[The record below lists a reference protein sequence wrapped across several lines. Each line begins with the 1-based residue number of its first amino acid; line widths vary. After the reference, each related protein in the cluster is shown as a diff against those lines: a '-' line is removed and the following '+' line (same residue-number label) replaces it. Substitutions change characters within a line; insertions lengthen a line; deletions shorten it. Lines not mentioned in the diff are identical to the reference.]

1 MIVILW
7 RNIMKILTFDIGGTN
22 IKYALCDEKF
32 NLTDKHTIP
41 TEAEK
46 GGQVLIQKIINIIE
60 EYDNLDR
67 VAISTAGQVD
77 SENGIVVYSTGN
89 IPYYTG
95 MMVKKIIEN
104 RTGILTYVDNDV
116 NAAAYGE
123 AKFGAGVGQSDF
135 LCLTYGTG
143 IGGALFLNNE
153 LYKGVGSSAGEFGH
167 MITHAG
173 GKQCTCGGEGCY
185 ECYASTKALLDQ
197 INKATSTKLNAFE
210 IFEKENLEKPE
221 IRSVIDKWIDEM
233 IIGLINITY
242 IFNPPLIILGGGI
255 LNEDY
260 VIDLI
265 DRKIYNLLMDNFR
278 SVNIVRSKLGNTAAL
293 LGVAS
298 KAAEL

>member
-1 MIVILW
+1 
-7 RNIMKILTFDIGGTN
+7 MKILTFDIGGTY
-22 IKYALCDEKF
+22 IKYALCNEKF
-32 NLTDKHTIP
+32 ELTDKQQIP
-41 TEAEK
+41 TEPER

-60 EYDNLDR
+60 QYEGLDR

-77 SENGIVVYSTGN
+77 SENGIVVYSTGT

-95 MMVKKIIEN
+95 MMVKKIVEN
-104 RTGILTYVDNDV
+104 RTGIITYVENDV

-123 AKFGAGVGQSDF
+123 ATFGAGVGKSDF
-135 LCLTYGTG
+135 LCLTYGYG
-143 IGGALFLNNE
+143 IGGALYLNNE
-153 LYKGVGSSAGEFGH
+153 LYKGMGSSAGEFGH

-185 ECYASTKALLDQ
+185 ECYASTKALVEQ
-197 INKATSTKLNAFE
+197 VNKANSTNLDAFE
-210 IFEKENLEKPE
+210 IFEKENFEKPE

-233 IIGLINITY
+233 IIGLINIIY

-255 LNEDY
+255 MNEDY

-278 SVNIVRSKLGNTAAL
+278 HVNIVRSKLGNNAAL
-293 LGVAS
+293 LGAAA
-298 KAAEL
+298 KAAKIKK